1 MASYDPADPEMQ
13 YLAVD
18 RKKLM
23 KEQNKNFDAKKSC
36 WVHDAERGFVAAEL
50 QSTKGEECTVLIVES
65 KQTKTVKKDDIQSM
79 NPPKFEKIEDI
90 ANMTFLNEASVLY
103 NLRARYT
110 SGLIYTYS
118 GLFCIAINPYR
129 RLPIYTPSIVAK
141 YRGKR
146 KTEMPPHLFS
156 ISDNA
161 YQFMVQER
169 ENQSML
175 ITGESGAGKTEN
187 TKKVIAY
194 FAYVAAASKGEG
206 DAEDKKGSLE
216 DQIVQANP
224 VLEAYGN
231 AKTSRNNNS
240 SRFGKFVRI
249 HFASSGKIAGAD
261 IETYLLEKSR
271 VTYQQSVERNYHIF
285 YQMLTGAIPS
295 VTEKILANPDAGLFT
310 FINQGVLTVNGIDD
324 VEEMKMTDTAFDV
337 LGFNEDEKTS
347 AYKCTGSILH
357 MGEMQFK
364 QKGEQAEPDGTAE
377 AEKVSFL
384 LGVNCGDFL
393 KALCKPKIKVAMDY
407 VTQGRTKDQVLY
419 SIGALAKSLY
429 DRVFNWL
436 VKRVNHSLDTKKP
449 RQFFIGVLDI
459 AGFEIFDF
467 NSFEQLCINYTNE
480 RLQQFFNHHMF
491 VLEQEEYKKE
501 GIVWEFIDFGMDL
514 QACIELIEK
523 PLGIL
528 SILEEE
534 CMFPKATDKSFK
546 DKLTENHMGKSP
558 NFLKPNKSMKG
569 GAHGDFALKH
579 YAGTVPYNIGGWLEK
594 NKDPVNE
601 TIVEL
606 LKQSKEPLV
615 QLLFSPP
622 AGDASAD
629 AGAGKKKKKS
639 SAFQTISSTHR
650 ESLNKLMKNLYS
662 THPHFVRCIIP
673 NETKTPGLIDAGL
686 VLHQLQCNGV
696 LEGIR
701 ICRKGF
707 PSRIIYSEFK
717 QRYSILAPNAIPEG
731 FVEGKVVSGKILE
744 ALEMNQDE
752 YRLGNTKVFFKAG
765 VLGYLEEIR
774 DERLSVIVA
783 LFQAH
788 IRGYLMRKY
797 LKNLHDKRVAL
808 ELIQKN
814 IRKWLAMRNWCWWR
828 FYTKVK
834 PLLSIAAAEDEM
846 KQKEEA
852 LGKTKD
858 ELEKVTQRCKE
869 LEEQSV
875 TLTEAKNNLFLQVQT
890 QQDTIDDCE
899 ERIEQLLKQKE
910 DIDQQTKDLEDKLLD
925 EEDAHDKLKEKHKAV
940 EGQLES
946 MKTDM
951 DTLECRLTKAEHECK
966 TKDAQIRT
974 LNDEMTQQEEAMSK
988 LLKSKKSL
996 EDEHKKTLDSL
1007 QAEEDKV
1014 SHLNKLKTKLEGTLD
1029 DIEDALEREKKIRC
1043 DVEKAKRKLEHDLKA
1058 TLEVVQDLEHVKLEL
1073 MESGKR
1079 KDKELSNLNNLMEE
1093 EQTHCN
1099 QLQKKIK
1106 ELQNRLDEY
1115 EQELESEKQTRGKVE
1130 RQRMD
1135 LARELEELHERL
1147 DEAGGATAAQ
1157 IELNKKREQELVKLR
1172 REMEETNMHHEAQV
1186 ATMRKKHADSA
1197 NDMSEQI
1204 DMLQKIK
1211 SRLEKEKM
1219 QMSTEIDDMQTEL
1232 EHAKNKG
1239 CSDVVSKQ
1247 MQNQLADLNAQ
1258 LDDGARQFNELQIQ
1272 KNRLTS
1278 ELTEVTR
1285 QLEETERS
1293 LSRTHKEK
1301 SSLASQLEECKRS
1314 LEDETKIRQKVQA
1327 EGRHLR
1333 GEVESLQVQL
1343 EEEQESRTS
1352 IQRQLSK
1359 TNGEV
1364 MQWKAKFETEGSSRT
1379 EELEESKRRLQV
1391 KLSET
1396 EQAMEAMQAKCSSVE
1411 KVKARLDGELE
1422 DLMIDVER
1430 ANATVHNMEK
1440 KQRNFDKTAQEWQ
1453 AKVKDLQVELEC
1465 AQKESRDYSTELFRL
1480 RSEMDECN
1488 SQMESLRKENKNLA
1502 DEIVQLNRQLTED
1515 GHSVS
1520 EMEKAKKR
1528 LLLEKEELQAALI
1541 EAEAALEQEEAKVI
1555 RAQQEVSHS
1564 RVDTERRIAEKDE
1577 EIDTLRRNNQRSL
1590 DSMQVSL
1597 DAENKSKMDAVRVK
1611 KALEQDIAELEVAVD
1626 TGNRA
1631 RTEAENYAK
1640 KYQAQAKEFE
1650 AMLEEEQR
1658 NCTEAREA
1666 YQSLDRRC
1674 NTMKGEVDQM
1684 RSALESGDRARKAA
1698 ESELLEAEGR
1708 VNELTAQVSTLTA
1721 QKRKHDID
1729 MTTAQSDLEDVQA
1742 EVKTAEDNYKRAV
1755 ADAARLAEELRSEQ
1769 EHSRQMD
1776 KIKRNMDIQLKEM
1789 QVRVDEAEASGLK
1802 GGKVVLQKLEQKVR
1816 DLETELDKEQRR
1828 HLETSKTSR
1837 MSERRLKEIAFQVDE
1852 DRKHQERL
1860 QAINEK
1866 LNAKVKTLKA
1876 QIEEAEEMAATNLNK
1891 YRRAQ
1896 QEFEDAQERADSAEQ
1911 TLLKMR
1917 SRNRRSVSLA
1927 RN

>member
-18 RKKLM
+18 RKKLL

-36 WVHDAERGFVAAEL
+36 WAPDAEQGFIAAEI
-50 QSTKGEECTVLIVES
+50 QSTAGDDVTVLIVDS
-65 KQTKTVKKDDIQSM
+65 KQTKTFKKDDIQSM
-79 NPPKFEKIEDI
+79 NPPKYEKIEDI

-156 ISDNA
+156 VSDNA
-161 YQFMVQER
+161 YQFMVQDR

-194 FAYVAAASKGEG
+194 FAFVAAASKGEV
-206 DAEDKKGSLE
+206 EQEEKKGSLE

-285 YQMLTGAIPS
+285 YQMLSGAIPS
-295 VTEKILANPDAGLFT
+295 VAETIVANPDAGLFS

-324 VEEMKMTDTAFDV
+324 VEEMKMTDAAFDV
-337 LGFNEDEKTS
+337 LGFTPEEKTS

-419 SIGALAKSLY
+419 SIGALSKSLY

-501 GIVWEFIDFGMDL
+501 GIEWEFIDFGMDL

-534 CMFPKATDKSFK
+534 CMFPKASDKTFK
-546 DKLTENHMGKSP
+546 DKLTQNHMGKSP
-558 NFLKPNKSMKG
+558 NFLKPSKSMKG
-569 GAHGDFALKH
+569 GQHGDFALKH

-601 TIVEL
+601 TIVDL

-622 AGDASAD
+622 AGEAADAS
-629 AGAGKKKKKS
+629 GGKKKKKS
-639 SAFQTISSTHR
+639 SAFQTISANHR

-673 NETKTPGLIDAGL
+673 NETKTPGLIDASL

-744 ALEMNQDE
+744 ALEMGQDE
-752 YRLGNTKVFFKAG
+752 YRLGNTKVFFKSG

-797 LKNLHDKRVAL
+797 LKNLHDKRVSL

-814 IRKWLAMRNWCWWR
+814 IRKWLAMRNWCWWG

-834 PLLSIAAAEDEM
+834 PLLSVAAAEDEM

-852 LGKTKD
+852 LGKTKG

-910 DIDQQTKDLEDKLLD
+910 ETDVQMKEINDRLAEEESNNAMLTEKQKQMDTEICDLKTNVESLEGAVAKSQHDIKAKDSQIRALTDETAQLGETVTKLTKGKKDVEDQLTKTKSDLETEQGKCANLNKLRQKLEGVIVELED
-925 EEDAHDKLKEKHKAV
+925 MLEHEKKVRGDVEKTKKKLEQDLKVSQSNCEELN
-940 EGQLES
+940 S
-946 MKTDM
+946 MKTD
-951 DTLECRLTKAEHECK
+951 
-966 TKDAQIRT
+966 
-974 LNDEMTQQEEAMSK
+974 
-988 LLKSKKSL
+988 
-996 EDEHKKTLDSL
+996 
-1007 QAEEDKV
+1007 AEETIKKKEKEITGLT
-1014 SHLNKLKTKLEGTLD
+1014 SLLE
-1029 DIEDALEREKKIRC
+1029 
-1043 DVEKAKRKLEHDLKA
+1043 
-1058 TLEVVQDLEHVKLEL
+1058 
-1073 MESGKR
+1073 ES
-1079 KDKELSNLNNLMEE
+1079 E
-1093 EQTHCN
+1093 THGN
-1099 QLQKKIK
+1099 QQQKKIK
-1106 ELQNRLDEY
+1106 DLQNNLDECQ
-1115 EQELESEKQTRGKVE
+1115 EQLESERQTRSKVE
-1130 RQRMD
+1130 KQRTQFAND
-1135 LARELEELHERL
+1135 LDNITQGLEEANSTITSQS
-1147 DEAGGATAAQ
+1147 DV
-1157 IELNKKREQELVKLR
+1157 IKKRDMEIQKLKHD
-1172 REMEETNMHHEAQV
+1172 MEEASSQHEAQ
-1186 ATMRKKHADSA
+1186 AANFRKKQKDAMTEM
-1197 NDMSEQI
+1197 NDQMEQ
-1204 DMLQKIK
+1204 LQKVK
-1211 SRLEKEKM
+1211 QRLEKEKS
-1219 QMSTEIDDMQTEL
+1219 QLKADTDELQDEL
-1232 EHAKNKG
+1232 EHAKKNKG
-1239 CSDVVSKQ
+1239 CSGVMSKQ
-1247 MQNQLADLNAQ
+1247 MQNQMTELNTQVEEATHKISELQTEKNKFMAEAADL
-1258 LDDGARQFNELQIQ
+1258 
-1272 KNRLTS
+1272 
-1278 ELTEVTR
+1278 TR
-1285 QLEETERS
+1285 QLEETETRIGK
-1293 LSRTHKEK
+1293 LSKEK
-1301 SSLASQLEECKRS
+1301 SSLCVQVEEIRRSSDDEQRMRQRLQTEMRNMNTDMVSLREQL
-1314 LEDETKIRQKVQA
+1314 T
-1327 EGRHLR
+1327 
-1333 GEVESLQVQL
+1333 
-1343 EEEQESRTS
+1343 EEQEARAGL
-1352 IQRQLSK
+1352 QRQLSK
-1359 TNGEV
+1359 SNQE
-1364 MQWKAKFETEGSSRT
+1364 MLQWRSKYETEGTVRV
-1379 EELEESKRRLQV
+1379 EELEESRRRIQI
-1391 KLSET
+1391 KLN
-1396 EQAMEAMQAKCSSVE
+1396 EAEHNLSTAIAKASS
-1411 KVKARLDGELE
+1411 
-1422 DLMIDVER
+1422 
-1430 ANATVHNMEK
+1430 
-1440 KQRNFDKTAQEWQ
+1440 F
-1453 AKVKDLQVELEC
+1453 
-1465 AQKESRDYSTELFRL
+1465 
-1480 RSEMDECN
+1480 EM
-1488 SQMESLRKENKNLA
+1488 
-1502 DEIVQLNRQLTED
+1502 T
-1515 GHSVS
+1515 
-1520 EMEKAKKR
+1520 KAK
-1528 LLLEKEELQAALI
+1528 
-1541 EAEAALEQEEAKVI
+1541 
-1555 RAQQEVSHS
+1555 
-1564 RVDTERRIAEKDE
+1564 
-1577 EIDTLRRNNQRSL
+1577 
-1590 DSMQVSL
+1590 M
-1597 DAENKSKMDAVRVK
+1597 
-1611 KALEQDIAELEVAVD
+1611 
-1626 TGNRA
+1626 
-1631 RTEAENYAK
+1631 
-1640 KYQAQAKEFE
+1640 
-1650 AMLEEEQR
+1650 
-1658 NCTEAREA
+1658 
-1666 YQSLDRRC
+1666 
-1674 NTMKGEVDQM
+1674 
-1684 RSALESGDRARKAA
+1684 
-1698 ESELLEAEGR
+1698 
-1708 VNELTAQVSTLTA
+1708 
-1721 QKRKHDID
+1721 
-1729 MTTAQSDLEDVQA
+1729 
-1742 EVKTAEDNYKRAV
+1742 
-1755 ADAARLAEELRSEQ
+1755 
-1769 EHSRQMD
+1769 
-1776 KIKRNMDIQLKEM
+1776 
-1789 QVRVDEAEASGLK
+1789 
-1802 GGKVVLQKLEQKVR
+1802 VR
-1816 DLETELDKEQRR
+1816 DLEDELENEQMR
-1828 HLETSKTSR
+1828 HGECVKNCR
-1837 MSERRLKEIAFQVDE
+1837 QYERRAKEMTYKVDE
-1852 DRKHQERL
+1852 DKKTIDQL
-1860 QAINEK
+1860 QDIIDKQSGQMK
-1866 LNAKVKTLKA
+1866 LYKSQVAD
-1876 QIEEAEEMAATNLNK
+1876 AEETATTNMNK
-1891 YRRAQ
+1891 YRKVK
-1896 QEFEDAQERADSAEQ
+1896 QELEDAETRASMAEE
-1911 TLLKMR
+1911 TMASY
-1917 SRNRRSVSLA
+1917 SRKTRPYTVYSDNSY
-1927 RN
+1927 

>member
-23 KEQNKNFDAKKSC
+23 KEQTKNFDAKKSC
-36 WVHDAERGFVAAEL
+36 WAPDEEQGFVAAEI
-50 QSTKGEECTVLIVES
+50 QSTAGDNITVLLVDS
-65 KQTKTVKKDDIQSM
+65 KQTKTFKKDDIQSM
-79 NPPKFEKIEDI
+79 NPPKYEKIEDI

-161 YQFMVQER
+161 YQFMVQDR

-194 FAYVAAASKGEG
+194 FAFVAAASKGE
-206 DAEDKKGSLE
+206 AEQEEKKGSLE

-285 YQMLTGAIPS
+285 YQMLSGAIPS
-295 VTEKILANPDAGLFT
+295 VAETIVANPDAGLFS

-324 VEEMKMTDTAFDV
+324 VEEMKMTDAAFDV
-337 LGFNEDEKTS
+337 LGFTPEEKTS

-364 QKGEQAEPDGTAE
+364 QKGEQAESDGTAE

-419 SIGALAKSLY
+419 SIGALSKSLY

-501 GIVWEFIDFGMDL
+501 GIEWEFIDFGMDL

-534 CMFPKATDKSFK
+534 CMFPKASDKTFK
-546 DKLTENHMGKSP
+546 DKLTQNHMGKSP

-569 GAHGDFALKH
+569 GQHGDFALKH

-615 QLLFSPP
+615 QLLFSHHLPEVS
-622 AGDASAD
+622 AEAS
-629 AGAGKKKKKS
+629 GGKKKKKS
-639 SAFQTISSTHR
+639 SAFQTISATHR

-744 ALEMNQDE
+744 ALEMGQDE
-752 YRLGNTKVFFKAG
+752 YRLGNTKVFFKSG

-834 PLLSIAAAEDEM
+834 PLLSVAAAEDEM

-852 LGKTKD
+852 LGKTKG
-858 ELEKVTQRCKE
+858 ELEKVAQRCKE

-910 DIDQQTKDLEDKLLD
+910 ETDVQMKELNDRVLEEESNNAMLTEKQKQMETEICGLKTNVESLEGAVAKSQHDVKAKDSQIRSLTDETTQMEETVTKLTKGKKDAEDQLAKTKSDLET
-925 EEDAHDKLKEKHKAV
+925 EEGKCA
-940 EGQLES
+940 
-946 MKTDM
+946 
-951 DTLECRLTKAEHECK
+951 
-966 TKDAQIRT
+966 
-974 LNDEMTQQEEAMSK
+974 N
-988 LLKSKKSL
+988 
-996 EDEHKKTLDSL
+996 
-1007 QAEEDKV
+1007 
-1014 SHLNKLKTKLEGTLD
+1014 LNKLRQKLEGVIGEL
-1029 DIEDALEREKKIRC
+1029 EDSFEHEKKVRG
-1043 DVEKAKRKLEHDLKA
+1043 DVEKAKKKLEQDLKVSQSNCEDLNSMKTVA
-1058 TLEVVQDLEHVKLEL
+1058 EETIKKKEKEITGIMSLLE
-1073 MESGKR
+1073 ES
-1079 KDKELSNLNNLMEE
+1079 E
-1093 EQTHCN
+1093 THGN
-1099 QLQKKIK
+1099 QQQKKIK
-1106 ELQNRLDEY
+1106 DLQSTLDECQ
-1115 EQELESEKQTRGKVE
+1115 EELESERQTRSKVE
-1130 RQRMD
+1130 KQRTH
-1135 LARELEELHERL
+1135 LANELDNMTQGLEEANSTITSQS
-1147 DEAGGATAAQ
+1147 DV
-1157 IELNKKREQELVKLR
+1157 IKKRDTEIQKFKHD
-1172 REMEETNMHHEAQV
+1172 MEEASSQHESQIANF
-1186 ATMRKKHADSA
+1186 RKKQKDAMTEM
-1197 NDMSEQI
+1197 NDQMEQ
-1204 DMLQKIK
+1204 LQKVK
-1211 SRLEKEKM
+1211 QRLEKEKN
-1219 QMSTEIDDMQTEL
+1219 QLKADVDELQNEL
-1232 EHAKNKG
+1232 EHTKKNKG
-1239 CSDVVSKQ
+1239 CSGVMSKQ
-1247 MQNQLADLNAQ
+1247 MQTQMAELNTQVEEASNQISDLQTEKNKYMAEAADL
-1258 LDDGARQFNELQIQ
+1258 
-1272 KNRLTS
+1272 
-1278 ELTEVTR
+1278 TR
-1285 QLEETERS
+1285 QLEETENRIGK
-1293 LSRTHKEK
+1293 LSKEK
-1301 SSLASQLEECKRS
+1301 SSLGVQVEEMKRS
-1314 LEDETKIRQKVQA
+1314 SDDEQRVRQRLQTEMRNMNTEMVS
-1327 EGRHLR
+1327 LR
-1333 GEVESLQVQL
+1333 EQL
-1343 EEEQESRTS
+1343 EEEQEARATL
-1352 IQRQLSK
+1352 QRQMSK
-1359 TNGEV
+1359 SHQE
-1364 MQWKAKFETEGSSRT
+1364 MLQWRSKYETEGTVRV
-1379 EELEESKRRLQV
+1379 EELEESRRRMQI
-1391 KLSET
+1391 KLN
-1396 EQAMEAMQAKCSSVE
+1396 EAEHNLSTTIAKASSVE
-1411 KVKARLDGELE
+1411 MA
-1422 DLMIDVER
+1422 
-1430 ANATVHNMEK
+1430 
-1440 KQRNFDKTAQEWQ
+1440 
-1453 AKVKDLQVELEC
+1453 
-1465 AQKESRDYSTELFRL
+1465 
-1480 RSEMDECN
+1480 
-1488 SQMESLRKENKNLA
+1488 
-1502 DEIVQLNRQLTED
+1502 
-1515 GHSVS
+1515 
-1520 EMEKAKKR
+1520 KAK
-1528 LLLEKEELQAALI
+1528 
-1541 EAEAALEQEEAKVI
+1541 
-1555 RAQQEVSHS
+1555 
-1564 RVDTERRIAEKDE
+1564 
-1577 EIDTLRRNNQRSL
+1577 
-1590 DSMQVSL
+1590 M
-1597 DAENKSKMDAVRVK
+1597 
-1611 KALEQDIAELEVAVD
+1611 
-1626 TGNRA
+1626 
-1631 RTEAENYAK
+1631 
-1640 KYQAQAKEFE
+1640 
-1650 AMLEEEQR
+1650 
-1658 NCTEAREA
+1658 
-1666 YQSLDRRC
+1666 
-1674 NTMKGEVDQM
+1674 
-1684 RSALESGDRARKAA
+1684 
-1698 ESELLEAEGR
+1698 
-1708 VNELTAQVSTLTA
+1708 
-1721 QKRKHDID
+1721 
-1729 MTTAQSDLEDVQA
+1729 
-1742 EVKTAEDNYKRAV
+1742 
-1755 ADAARLAEELRSEQ
+1755 
-1769 EHSRQMD
+1769 
-1776 KIKRNMDIQLKEM
+1776 
-1789 QVRVDEAEASGLK
+1789 
-1802 GGKVVLQKLEQKVR
+1802 VR
-1816 DLETELDKEQRR
+1816 DLEDELEKEQVGHGESVKNCRHYERRVKEMTYKMDEDKKTLDK
-1828 HLETSKTSR
+1828 
-1837 MSERRLKEIAFQVDE
+1837 
-1852 DRKHQERL
+1852 L
-1860 QAINEK
+1860 QDIIDKQSGQMKINK
-1866 LNAKVKTLKA
+1866 SQLAN
-1876 QIEEAEEMAATNLNK
+1876 AEEMANTNLNR
-1891 YRRAQ
+1891 YRKVK
-1896 QEFEDAQERADSAEQ
+1896 QELEDAQTRASMAEETMESYSRKARTYNAHSDSFY
-1911 TLLKMR
+1911 
-1917 SRNRRSVSLA
+1917 
-1927 RN
+1927 

>member
-23 KEQNKNFDAKKSC
+23 KEQTKSFDAKKSC
-36 WVHDAERGFVAAEL
+36 WAPDEEQGFIAAEI
-50 QSTKGEECTVLIVES
+50 QSTAGDDVTVLLVDS
-65 KQTKTVKKDDIQSM
+65 KQTKTFKKDDIQSM
-79 NPPKFEKIEDI
+79 NPPKYEKIEDI

-156 ISDNA
+156 VSDNA
-161 YQFMVQER
+161 YQFMVQDR

-194 FAYVAAASKGEG
+194 FAFVAAACKG
-206 DAEDKKGSLE
+206 DAEQDDKKVSDIRRSIYLFNKTSSEIFPFLSNYTSYKCDVLLQGSLE

-285 YQMLTGAIPS
+285 YQMLSGAIPS
-295 VTEKILANPDAGLFT
+295 VAETIVANPDSGLFS

-324 VEEMKMTDTAFDV
+324 VEEMKMTDAAFDV
-337 LGFNEDEKTS
+337 LGFTPEEKTS

-357 MGEMQFK
+357 MGEMKFK
-364 QKGEQAEPDGTAE
+364 QKGEQAESDGTAE

-429 DRVFNWL
+429 DRLFNWL

-501 GIVWEFIDFGMDL
+501 GIQWEFIDFGMDL

-534 CMFPKATDKSFK
+534 CMFPKASDKTFK

-569 GAHGDFALKH
+569 GQHGDFALKH

-601 TIVEL
+601 TIVDL

-622 AGDASAD
+622 AGAAEAS
-629 AGAGKKKKKS
+629 GGKKKKKS
-639 SAFQTISSTHR
+639 SAFQTISATHR

-744 ALEMNQDE
+744 ALEMGQDE
-752 YRLGNTKVFFKAG
+752 YRLGNTKVFFKSG

-797 LKNLHDKRVAL
+797 LKNLHDKRVSL

-834 PLLSIAAAEDEM
+834 PLLSVAAAEDEM

-910 DIDQQTKDLEDKLLD
+910 ETDVQMKELNDRVLEEESNNAKLTEKQKQMDTEICGLKTNVESLEEAVAKSQHDIKAKDSQIRSLTDETTQLGETVAKLTKGKKDAEDQLAKTKSDLET
-925 EEDAHDKLKEKHKAV
+925 EEGKCA
-940 EGQLES
+940 
-946 MKTDM
+946 
-951 DTLECRLTKAEHECK
+951 
-966 TKDAQIRT
+966 
-974 LNDEMTQQEEAMSK
+974 N
-988 LLKSKKSL
+988 
-996 EDEHKKTLDSL
+996 
-1007 QAEEDKV
+1007 
-1014 SHLNKLKTKLEGTLD
+1014 LNKLRQKLEGAIGEL
-1029 DIEDALEREKKIRC
+1029 EDMLEHEKKVRG
-1043 DVEKAKRKLEHDLKA
+1043 DVEKAKKKLEQDLKVSQSNCEDINSLKTEA
-1058 TLEVVQDLEHVKLEL
+1058 EETIKKKLKEITGLMSLLE
-1073 MESGKR
+1073 ES
-1079 KDKELSNLNNLMEE
+1079 ETNSN
-1093 EQTHCN
+1093 Q
-1099 QLQKKIK
+1099 QQKKIK
-1106 ELQNRLDEY
+1106 DLQNNLDECQEQLELERQSRSKVEKQRTQLVNELDNMTQSFEEANSTITSQTDVIKKRDTEIQKLKHDMEEASSQHESQIASFRKKQKDAMTEMTDQMEQLQKVKQRLD
-1115 EQELESEKQTRGKVE
+1115 
-1130 RQRMD
+1130 
-1135 LARELEELHERL
+1135 
-1147 DEAGGATAAQ
+1147 
-1157 IELNKKREQELVKLR
+1157 
-1172 REMEETNMHHEAQV
+1172 
-1186 ATMRKKHADSA
+1186 
-1197 NDMSEQI
+1197 
-1204 DMLQKIK
+1204 
-1211 SRLEKEKM
+1211 KEKN
-1219 QMSTEIDDMQTEL
+1219 QLKADVDDLQNEL
-1232 EHAKNKG
+1232 EHAKQNKG
-1239 CSDVVSKQ
+1239 CSGVMSKQ
-1247 MQNQLADLNAQ
+1247 MQTQMAELNTQVEEASIQISDLQTEKNKCLAEAADL
-1258 LDDGARQFNELQIQ
+1258 
-1272 KNRLTS
+1272 
-1278 ELTEVTR
+1278 TR
-1285 QLEETERS
+1285 QLEETENRIGK
-1293 LSRTHKEK
+1293 LSKEK
-1301 SSLASQLEECKRS
+1301 SSLCAQVDEMKRTAD
-1314 LEDETKIRQKVQA
+1314 DEQRVRQRLQTEMRNMNTEMV
-1327 EGRHLR
+1327 GLR
-1333 GEVESLQVQL
+1333 EQL
-1343 EEEQESRTS
+1343 EEEQEARAAL
-1352 IQRQLSK
+1352 QRQLSK
-1359 TNGEV
+1359 SNQE
-1364 MQWKAKFETEGSSRT
+1364 MLQWRSKYETEGTVRV
-1379 EELEESKRRLQV
+1379 EELEETRRRMQI
-1391 KLSET
+1391 KLNEA
-1396 EQAMEAMQAKCSSVE
+1396 EQNLSAALAKASS
-1411 KVKARLDGELE
+1411 
-1422 DLMIDVER
+1422 
-1430 ANATVHNMEK
+1430 
-1440 KQRNFDKTAQEWQ
+1440 
-1453 AKVKDLQVELEC
+1453 
-1465 AQKESRDYSTELFRL
+1465 
-1480 RSEMDECN
+1480 SEM
-1488 SQMESLRKENKNLA
+1488 A
-1502 DEIVQLNRQLTED
+1502 
-1515 GHSVS
+1515 
-1520 EMEKAKKR
+1520 KAK
-1528 LLLEKEELQAALI
+1528 
-1541 EAEAALEQEEAKVI
+1541 
-1555 RAQQEVSHS
+1555 
-1564 RVDTERRIAEKDE
+1564 
-1577 EIDTLRRNNQRSL
+1577 
-1590 DSMQVSL
+1590 M
-1597 DAENKSKMDAVRVK
+1597 
-1611 KALEQDIAELEVAVD
+1611 
-1626 TGNRA
+1626 
-1631 RTEAENYAK
+1631 
-1640 KYQAQAKEFE
+1640 
-1650 AMLEEEQR
+1650 
-1658 NCTEAREA
+1658 
-1666 YQSLDRRC
+1666 
-1674 NTMKGEVDQM
+1674 
-1684 RSALESGDRARKAA
+1684 
-1698 ESELLEAEGR
+1698 
-1708 VNELTAQVSTLTA
+1708 
-1721 QKRKHDID
+1721 
-1729 MTTAQSDLEDVQA
+1729 
-1742 EVKTAEDNYKRAV
+1742 
-1755 ADAARLAEELRSEQ
+1755 
-1769 EHSRQMD
+1769 
-1776 KIKRNMDIQLKEM
+1776 
-1789 QVRVDEAEASGLK
+1789 
-1802 GGKVVLQKLEQKVR
+1802 VR
-1816 DLETELDKEQRR
+1816 DLEDELEKEQMR
-1828 HLETSKTSR
+1828 HAESVKNCR
-1837 MSERRLKEIAFQVDE
+1837 QYERRVKEMTYKVDE
-1852 DRKHQERL
+1852 DKKTIDKL
-1860 QAINEK
+1860 QDIVDKQSGQMKIYKSQVAD
-1866 LNAKVKTLKA
+1866 
-1876 QIEEAEEMAATNLNK
+1876 AEEMATTNMNK
-1891 YRRAQ
+1891 YRKVK
-1896 QEFEDAQERADSAEQ
+1896 QELEDAETRASMAEE
-1911 TLLKMR
+1911 TMASY
-1917 SRNRRSVSLA
+1917 SRKTRTYTVYPDTSY
-1927 RN
+1927 

>member
-23 KEQNKNFDAKKSC
+23 KEQNQSFDAKKSC
-36 WVHDAERGFVAAEL
+36 WAPDAEQGFVAAEI
-50 QSTKGEECTVLIVES
+50 QSTTGDDVTVLLVDS
-65 KQTKTVKKDDIQSM
+65 KQTKTFKKDDIQSM
-79 NPPKFEKIEDI
+79 NPPKYEKIEDI
-90 ANMTFLNEASVLY
+90 ANMTFLNESCVLY

-161 YQFMVQER
+161 YQFMVQDR

-194 FAYVAAASKGEG
+194 FAFVAAASKGEG
-206 DAEDKKGSLE
+206 EQEETKGSLE

-285 YQMLTGAIPS
+285 YQMLSGAIPS
-295 VTEKILANPDAGLFT
+295 VAERILANPDAGLFT

-324 VEEMKMTDTAFDV
+324 VEEMKMTDAAFDV
-337 LGFNEDEKTS
+337 LGFTEDEKNS

-419 SIGALAKSLY
+419 SIGALSKSLY

-501 GIVWEFIDFGMDL
+501 GIEWEFIDFGMDL

-534 CMFPKATDKSFK
+534 CMFPKASDKTFK
-546 DKLTENHMGKSP
+546 DKLTQNHMGKSP
-558 NFLKPNKSMKG
+558 NFLKPSKSMKG
-569 GAHGDFALKH
+569 GQHGDFALKH

-622 AGDASAD
+622 AGEAAEAS
-629 AGAGKKKKKS
+629 GGKKKKKS
-639 SAFQTISSTHR
+639 SAFQTISATHR

-744 ALEMNQDE
+744 ALELGQDE

-797 LKNLHDKRVAL
+797 LKNLHDKRVSL

-828 FYTKVK
+828 FYTLVK
-834 PLLSIAAAEDEM
+834 PLLSVAAAEDEM

-852 LGKTKD
+852 LGKTKG
-858 ELEKVTQRCKE
+858 ELEKIMQRCKD

-910 DIDQQTKDLEDKLLD
+910 ETDVQMKELNDRLT
-925 EEDAHDKLKEKHKAV
+925 EEESNNAMLTEKQK
-940 EGQLES
+940 Q
-946 MKTDM
+946 M
-951 DTLECRLTKAEHECK
+951 DTEICGLKTNVESLEGTVSKCQHDIK
-966 TKDAQIRT
+966 TKDGQIRT
-974 LNDEMTQQEEAMSK
+974 LNDEMAK
-988 LLKSKKSL
+988 LDETVAKLTKGKKDVEDQLAKTKSSL
-996 EDEHKKTLDSL
+996 ET
-1007 QAEEDKV
+1007 EEDKNAN
-1014 SHLNKLKTKLEGTLD
+1014 LNKLRQKLEGAIVELEDMLD
-1029 DIEDALEREKKIRC
+1029 HEKKVHAE
-1043 DVEKAKRKLEHDLKA
+1043 VEKVKRKLEQDLKA
-1058 TLEVVQDLEHVKLEL
+1058 SKDNCEDLCHIKTDLEETLKKKEKDITGLTSELEDS
-1073 MESGKR
+1073 EAHGIQQQKKN
-1079 KDKELSNLNNLMEE
+1079 KDLQNNL
-1093 EQTHCN
+1093 
-1099 QLQKKIK
+1099 
-1106 ELQNRLDEY
+1106 DEC
-1115 EQELESEKQTRGKVE
+1115 QERLESEKQTRSKVE
-1130 RQRMD
+1130 KQRTQFATEIDSMSQHI
-1135 LARELEELHERL
+1135 EECNSTIKSQT
-1147 DEAGGATAAQ
+1147 DV
-1157 IELNKKREQELVKLR
+1157 IKKRDTEIQKLKHD
-1172 REMEETNMHHEAQV
+1172 MEEASSQHESQIANL
-1186 ATMRKKHADSA
+1186 RKKQKDAMTEM
-1197 NDMSEQI
+1197 NDQMEQ
-1204 DMLQKIK
+1204 LQKIK
-1211 SRLEKEKM
+1211 QRLEKEKN
-1219 QMSTEIDDMQTEL
+1219 QLTADVDEL
-1232 EHAKNKG
+1232 QNEVEHAKKNKG
-1239 CSDVVSKQ
+1239 CSGVMSKQ
-1247 MQNQLADLNAQ
+1247 MQTQMTDLNTQ
-1258 LDDGARQFNELQIQ
+1258 VEESVQQISEMQ
-1272 KNRLTS
+1272 IEKNRLM
-1278 ELTEVTR
+1278 TESADLTR
-1285 QLEETERS
+1285 QLEEAEHRIGK
-1293 LSRTHKEK
+1293 LSKDK
-1301 SSLASQLEECKRS
+1301 SSLSVQMEDIRRTSDDEQRARQRLQTEMRNMNTDMVSLREQL
-1314 LEDETKIRQKVQA
+1314 T
-1327 EGRHLR
+1327 
-1333 GEVESLQVQL
+1333 
-1343 EEEQESRTS
+1343 EEQESRAAL
-1352 IQRQLSK
+1352 QRQLSK
-1359 TNGEV
+1359 SNQE
-1364 MQWKAKFETEGSSRT
+1364 MLMWRSKYETEGTVRVD
-1379 EELEESKRRLQV
+1379 ELEESR
-1391 KLSET
+1391 
-1396 EQAMEAMQAKCSSVE
+1396 
-1411 KVKARLDGELE
+1411 
-1422 DLMIDVER
+1422 
-1430 ANATVHNMEK
+1430 
-1440 KQRNFDKTAQEWQ
+1440 
-1453 AKVKDLQVELEC
+1453 
-1465 AQKESRDYSTELFRL
+1465 
-1480 RSEMDECN
+1480 
-1488 SQMESLRKENKNLA
+1488 
-1502 DEIVQLNRQLTED
+1502 
-1515 GHSVS
+1515 
-1520 EMEKAKKR
+1520 
-1528 LLLEKEELQAALI
+1528 
-1541 EAEAALEQEEAKVI
+1541 
-1555 RAQQEVSHS
+1555 
-1564 RVDTERRIAEKDE
+1564 RRIQTK
-1577 EIDTLRRNNQRSL
+1577 L
-1590 DSMQVSL
+1590 
-1597 DAENKSKMDAVRVK
+1597 
-1611 KALEQDIAELEVAVD
+1611 
-1626 TGNRA
+1626 
-1631 RTEAENYAK
+1631 TEAEHSLSTAYAK
-1640 KYQAQAKEFE
+1640 ASSLEISKAK
-1650 AMLEEEQR
+1650 M
-1658 NCTEAREA
+1658 
-1666 YQSLDRRC
+1666 
-1674 NTMKGEVDQM
+1674 
-1684 RSALESGDRARKAA
+1684 
-1698 ESELLEAEGR
+1698 
-1708 VNELTAQVSTLTA
+1708 
-1721 QKRKHDID
+1721 
-1729 MTTAQSDLEDVQA
+1729 
-1742 EVKTAEDNYKRAV
+1742 
-1755 ADAARLAEELRSEQ
+1755 
-1769 EHSRQMD
+1769 
-1776 KIKRNMDIQLKEM
+1776 
-1789 QVRVDEAEASGLK
+1789 
-1802 GGKVVLQKLEQKVR
+1802 VR
-1816 DLETELDKEQRR
+1816 DLEEELEKERMR
-1828 HLETSKTSR
+1828 HGESVKNCR
-1837 MSERRLKEIAFQVDE
+1837 HYERYVKDIAYKVDE
-1852 DRKHQERL
+1852 DKKTINKL
-1860 QAINEK
+1860 QDIIDKQSGQMKMYKSQVAD
-1866 LNAKVKTLKA
+1866 
-1876 QIEEAEEMAATNLNK
+1876 AEEMATMNMNK
-1891 YRRAQ
+1891 YRKVK
-1896 QEFEDAQERADSAEQ
+1896 QELEDAETRASRAEE
-1911 TLLKMR
+1911 TMASYSRKTR
-1917 SRNRRSVSLA
+1917 SYTVYSDNSY
-1927 RN
+1927 

>member
-18 RKKLM
+18 RKKLL
-23 KEQNKNFDAKKSC
+23 KEQNQSFDAKKSC
-36 WVHDAERGFVAAEL
+36 WAPDEEQGFISAEI
-50 QSTKGEECTVLIVES
+50 QSTSGDDVTVLLIDS
-65 KQTKTVKKDDIQSM
+65 KQTKTFKKDDIQSM

-90 ANMTFLNEASVLY
+90 ANMTFLNEASVLH

-161 YQFMVQER
+161 YQFMVQDR

-194 FAYVAAASKGEG
+194 FAFVAAASKGEG
-206 DAEDKKGSLE
+206 EQEDKKGSLE

-285 YQMLTGAIPS
+285 YQMLCGALPS
-295 VTEKILANPDAGLFT
+295 VTETILAKPDAGLFT

-324 VEEMKMTDTAFDV
+324 VEEMKMTDAAFDV
-337 LGFNEDEKTS
+337 LGFTAEEKTS

-364 QKGEQAEPDGTAE
+364 QKGEQAESEGTAE
-377 AEKVSFL
+377 AEKVALL

-407 VTQGRTKDQVLY
+407 VTQGRTKNQVLY

-501 GIVWEFIDFGMDL
+501 GIQWEFIDFGMDL

-534 CMFPKATDKSFK
+534 CMFPKASDKTFK
-546 DKLTENHMGKSP
+546 DKLTQNHMGKSP
-558 NFLKPNKSMKG
+558 NFLKPSKSMKG

-601 TIVEL
+601 TIVDL

-622 AGDASAD
+622 AGESAEAS
-629 AGAGKKKKKS
+629 GGKKKKKS
-639 SAFQTISSTHR
+639 SAFQTISATHR

-731 FVEGKVVSGKILE
+731 FVEAKVVSGKILE
-744 ALEMNQDE
+744 ALELGQDE

-797 LKNLHDKRVAL
+797 LKNLHDKRVSL

-834 PLLSIAAAEDEM
+834 PLLSVAAAEDEM

-852 LGKTKD
+852 LGKTKG

-910 DIDQQTKDLEDKLLD
+910 ETDVQ
-925 EEDAHDKLKEKHKAV
+925 LKELNESLV
-940 EGQLES
+940 EEES
-946 MKTDM
+946 KNAMLTEKQKQM
-951 DTLECRLTKAEHECK
+951 DTEICGLKTNVETLEGTVSKCQHDIK
-966 TKDAQIRT
+966 TKDGQIRT
-974 LNDEMTQQEEAMSK
+974 LNDEMAQLDEMVAK
-988 LLKSKKSL
+988 LTKGKKDVEDHLAKTKTSL
-996 EDEHKKTLDSL
+996 ET
-1007 QAEEDKV
+1007 EEDKNAN
-1014 SHLNKLKTKLEGTLD
+1014 LNKLRQKLEGAIVELEDMLD
-1029 DIEDALEREKKIRC
+1029 HEKKVHAE
-1043 DVEKAKRKLEHDLKA
+1043 VEKVKRKLEQDLKA
-1058 TLEVVQDLEHVKLEL
+1058 SKDNCEDLDRIKTDLEETLK
-1073 MESGKR
+1073 K
-1079 KDKELSNLNNLMEE
+1079 KEKEITVLTSEFE
-1093 EQTHCN
+1093 DSETRGIQ
-1099 QLQKKIK
+1099 QQKKIK
-1106 ELQNRLDEY
+1106 ELQNYLEECQ
-1115 EQELESEKQTRGKVE
+1115 EQLESERQTRSKVE
-1130 RQRMD
+1130 KQRAQYANEMD
-1135 LARELEELHERL
+1135 DMAQLIEENNCTIASQS
-1147 DEAGGATAAQ
+1147 DV
-1157 IELNKKREQELVKLR
+1157 IKKRETEIQKLKHD
-1172 REMEETNMHHEAQV
+1172 MEEASSQHESQV
-1186 ATMRKKHADSA
+1186 ANFRKKQKDAMTEM
-1197 NDMSEQI
+1197 NDQMEQ
-1204 DMLQKIK
+1204 LQKVK
-1211 SRLEKEKM
+1211 QRLEKEKT
-1219 QMSTEIDDMQTEL
+1219 QLKADVDEL
-1232 EHAKNKG
+1232 LNEVEHAKKNKG
-1239 CSDVVSKQ
+1239 CSGVMSKQ
-1247 MQNQLADLNAQ
+1247 MHTQMTDLNTQ
-1258 LDDGARQFNELQIQ
+1258 LEESVQQLSEMQIE
-1272 KNRLTS
+1272 KNRLM
-1278 ELTEVTR
+1278 TESADLTR
-1285 QLEETERS
+1285 QLEEAEHRIGK
-1293 LSRTHKEK
+1293 LSKDK
-1301 SSLASQLEECKRS
+1301 SSLS
-1314 LEDETKIRQKVQA
+1314 
-1327 EGRHLR
+1327 
-1333 GEVESLQVQL
+1333 VQL
-1343 EEEQESRTS
+1343 EDIRRTSDDEQRVRQRLQTEMRNMNTDMVSIKEQLTEEQEARSAL
-1352 IQRQLSK
+1352 QRQLSK
-1359 TNGEV
+1359 SNQE
-1364 MQWKAKFETEGSSRT
+1364 MLMWRSKYETEGTVRV
-1379 EELEESKRRLQV
+1379 EDLEESRRRV
-1391 KLSET
+1391 
-1396 EQAMEAMQAKCSSVE
+1396 QAK
-1411 KVKARLDGELE
+1411 L
-1422 DLMIDVER
+1422 
-1430 ANATVHNMEK
+1430 
-1440 KQRNFDKTAQEWQ
+1440 
-1453 AKVKDLQVELEC
+1453 
-1465 AQKESRDYSTELFRL
+1465 
-1480 RSEMDECN
+1480 
-1488 SQMESLRKENKNLA
+1488 
-1502 DEIVQLNRQLTED
+1502 
-1515 GHSVS
+1515 
-1520 EMEKAKKR
+1520 
-1528 LLLEKEELQAALI
+1528 
-1541 EAEAALEQEEAKVI
+1541 
-1555 RAQQEVSHS
+1555 
-1564 RVDTERRIAEKDE
+1564 
-1577 EIDTLRRNNQRSL
+1577 
-1590 DSMQVSL
+1590 
-1597 DAENKSKMDAVRVK
+1597 
-1611 KALEQDIAELEVAVD
+1611 
-1626 TGNRA
+1626 
-1631 RTEAENYAK
+1631 TEAEH
-1640 KYQAQAKEFE
+1640 
-1650 AMLEEEQR
+1650 
-1658 NCTEAREA
+1658 
-1666 YQSLDRRC
+1666 
-1674 NTMKGEVDQM
+1674 
-1684 RSALESGDRARKAA
+1684 
-1698 ESELLEAEGR
+1698 ELS
-1708 VNELTAQVSTLTA
+1708 TA
-1721 QKRKHDID
+1721 
-1729 MTTAQSDLEDVQA
+1729 
-1742 EVKTAEDNYKRAV
+1742 
-1755 ADAARLAEELRSEQ
+1755 
-1769 EHSRQMD
+1769 
-1776 KIKRNMDIQLKEM
+1776 
-1789 QVRVDEAEASGLK
+1789 
-1802 GGKVVLQKLEQKVR
+1802 
-1816 DLETELDKEQRR
+1816 
-1828 HLETSKTSR
+1828 
-1837 MSERRLKEIAFQVDE
+1837 
-1852 DRKHQERL
+1852 
-1860 QAINEK
+1860 
-1866 LNAKVKTLKA
+1866 NAKASSLEMSKA
-1876 QIEEAEEMAATNLNK
+1876 KMA
-1891 YRRAQ
+1891 
-1896 QEFEDAQERADSAEQ
+1896 Q
-1911 TLLKMR
+1911 TI
-1917 SRNRRSVSLA
+1917 
-1927 RN
+1927 

>member
-18 RKKLM
+18 RKKLL

-36 WVHDAERGFVAAEL
+36 WAPDAEQGFIAAEI
-50 QSTKGEECTVLIVES
+50 QSTAGDDVTVLIVDS
-65 KQTKTVKKDDIQSM
+65 KQTKTFKKDDIQSM
-79 NPPKFEKIEDI
+79 NPPKYEKIEDI

-156 ISDNA
+156 VSDNA
-161 YQFMVQER
+161 YQFMVQDR

-194 FAYVAAASKGEG
+194 FAFVAAASKGEV
-206 DAEDKKGSLE
+206 EQEEKKGSLE

-285 YQMLTGAIPS
+285 YQMLSGAIPS
-295 VTEKILANPDAGLFT
+295 VAETIVANPDAGLFS

-324 VEEMKMTDTAFDV
+324 VEEMKMTDAAFDV
-337 LGFNEDEKTS
+337 LGFTAEEKTS

-407 VTQGRTKDQVLY
+407 VTQGRTKDQVIY
-419 SIGALAKSLY
+419 SIGALSKSLY

-501 GIVWEFIDFGMDL
+501 GIEWEFIDFGMDL

-534 CMFPKATDKSFK
+534 CMFPKASDKTFK
-546 DKLTENHMGKSP
+546 DKLTQNHMGKSP
-558 NFLKPNKSMKG
+558 NFLKPSKSMKG
-569 GAHGDFALKH
+569 GQHGDFALKH

-601 TIVEL
+601 TIVDL

-622 AGDASAD
+622 AGEAADAS
-629 AGAGKKKKKS
+629 GGKKKKKS
-639 SAFQTISSTHR
+639 SAFQTISANHR

-673 NETKTPGLIDAGL
+673 NETKTPGLIDASL

-744 ALEMNQDE
+744 ALEMGQDE
-752 YRLGNTKVFFKAG
+752 YRLGNTKVFFKSG

-814 IRKWLAMRNWCWWR
+814 IRKWLAMRNWCWWG

-834 PLLSIAAAEDEM
+834 PLLSVAAAEDEM

-852 LGKTKD
+852 LGKTKG

-899 ERIEQLLKQKE
+899 ERIEQLLWQKEETDVQMKELNDRIVEEESNNAMLTEKQKQMDTEICDLKTNVESLEGAVSKSQHDIKAKDSQIRALTDETAQLGETVTKLTKGKKDVE
-910 DIDQQTKDLEDKLLD
+910 DQLTKTKSDLETEQGKC
-925 EEDAHDKLKEKHKAV
+925 A
-940 EGQLES
+940 
-946 MKTDM
+946 
-951 DTLECRLTKAEHECK
+951 
-966 TKDAQIRT
+966 
-974 LNDEMTQQEEAMSK
+974 N
-988 LLKSKKSL
+988 
-996 EDEHKKTLDSL
+996 
-1007 QAEEDKV
+1007 
-1014 SHLNKLKTKLEGTLD
+1014 LNKLRQKLEGVIVEL
-1029 DIEDALEREKKIRC
+1029 EDMLEHEKKVRT
-1043 DVEKAKRKLEHDLKA
+1043 DVEKTKKKLEQDLKVSQSNCEDLNSLKTDA
-1058 TLEVVQDLEHVKLEL
+1058 EETIKKKEKEITGLMSLLE
-1073 MESGKR
+1073 ES
-1079 KDKELSNLNNLMEE
+1079 E
-1093 EQTHCN
+1093 THGN
-1099 QLQKKIK
+1099 QQQKKIK
-1106 ELQNRLDEY
+1106 DLQNNLDECQ
-1115 EQELESEKQTRGKVE
+1115 EQLESERQTRSKVE
-1130 RQRMD
+1130 KQRTQF
-1135 LARELEELHERL
+1135 ANELDNMTQRHEEANSTITSQS
-1147 DEAGGATAAQ
+1147 DV
-1157 IELNKKREQELVKLR
+1157 IKKRDTEIQKLKHD
-1172 REMEETNMHHEAQV
+1172 MEEASSQHESQV
-1186 ATMRKKHADSA
+1186 ANFRKKQKDAMTEM
-1197 NDMSEQI
+1197 NDQMEQ
-1204 DMLQKIK
+1204 LQKVK
-1211 SRLEKEKM
+1211 QRLEKEKN
-1219 QMSTEIDDMQTEL
+1219 QLKAETDELQNEL
-1232 EHAKNKG
+1232 EHAKKNKG
-1239 CSDVVSKQ
+1239 CSGVMSKQ
-1247 MQNQLADLNAQ
+1247 MQNQMAELNTQVEEATHQISELQTEKNKFMAEAADL
-1258 LDDGARQFNELQIQ
+1258 
-1272 KNRLTS
+1272 
-1278 ELTEVTR
+1278 TR
-1285 QLEETERS
+1285 QLEETETRIGK
-1293 LSRTHKEK
+1293 LSKEK
-1301 SSLASQLEECKRS
+1301 SSLCVQVEEIRRSSDDEQRVRQRLQTEMRNMNTDMVSLREQL
-1314 LEDETKIRQKVQA
+1314 T
-1327 EGRHLR
+1327 
-1333 GEVESLQVQL
+1333 
-1343 EEEQESRTS
+1343 EEQEARAAL
-1352 IQRQLSK
+1352 QRQLSK
-1359 TNGEV
+1359 SNQE
-1364 MQWKAKFETEGSSRT
+1364 MLQWRSKYETEGTVRV
-1379 EELEESKRRLQV
+1379 EELEESRRRIQI
-1391 KLSET
+1391 KLN
-1396 EQAMEAMQAKCSSVE
+1396 EAEHNLSTAIAKASS
-1411 KVKARLDGELE
+1411 
-1422 DLMIDVER
+1422 
-1430 ANATVHNMEK
+1430 
-1440 KQRNFDKTAQEWQ
+1440 
-1453 AKVKDLQVELEC
+1453 
-1465 AQKESRDYSTELFRL
+1465 Y
-1480 RSEMDECN
+1480 EM
-1488 SQMESLRKENKNLA
+1488 
-1502 DEIVQLNRQLTED
+1502 T
-1515 GHSVS
+1515 
-1520 EMEKAKKR
+1520 KAK
-1528 LLLEKEELQAALI
+1528 
-1541 EAEAALEQEEAKVI
+1541 
-1555 RAQQEVSHS
+1555 
-1564 RVDTERRIAEKDE
+1564 
-1577 EIDTLRRNNQRSL
+1577 
-1590 DSMQVSL
+1590 M
-1597 DAENKSKMDAVRVK
+1597 
-1611 KALEQDIAELEVAVD
+1611 
-1626 TGNRA
+1626 
-1631 RTEAENYAK
+1631 
-1640 KYQAQAKEFE
+1640 
-1650 AMLEEEQR
+1650 
-1658 NCTEAREA
+1658 
-1666 YQSLDRRC
+1666 
-1674 NTMKGEVDQM
+1674 
-1684 RSALESGDRARKAA
+1684 
-1698 ESELLEAEGR
+1698 
-1708 VNELTAQVSTLTA
+1708 
-1721 QKRKHDID
+1721 
-1729 MTTAQSDLEDVQA
+1729 
-1742 EVKTAEDNYKRAV
+1742 
-1755 ADAARLAEELRSEQ
+1755 
-1769 EHSRQMD
+1769 
-1776 KIKRNMDIQLKEM
+1776 
-1789 QVRVDEAEASGLK
+1789 
-1802 GGKVVLQKLEQKVR
+1802 VR
-1816 DLETELDKEQRR
+1816 DLEDELEKEQMSHGESVKNCR
-1828 HLETSKTSR
+1828 HN
-1837 MSERRLKEIAFQVDE
+1837 ERRVKEMTYKVDE
-1852 DRKHQERL
+1852 DKKTIDQL
-1860 QAINEK
+1860 QGIIDKQSGQMK
-1866 LNAKVKTLKA
+1866 LYKSQLAD
-1876 QIEEAEEMAATNLNK
+1876 AEEMVAMNMNK
-1891 YRRAQ
+1891 YRKVKQELEEAQTRASMA
-1896 QEFEDAQERADSAEQ
+1896 EDTMESYSRKTRTYNAYTDS
-1911 TLLKMR
+1911 
-1917 SRNRRSVSLA
+1917 SY
-1927 RN
+1927 